1 MLLDTRALEVFV
13 ALVPTF
19 IASLPHAPTRTNVE
33 TVSRSV
39 LRTHNAITTLRFE
52 VSQLLKSIP
61 KDHTAYELSTA
72 DHEEATSALE
82 DIFHLFLGCL
92 DDPNDSVELHE
103 MVSTLSIDFDT
114 LSISFNDY
122 RQAHWKRSRM
132 S

>member
-114 LSISFNDY
+114 LSIPFNDY
-122 RQAHWKRSRM
+122 RQAH
-132 S
+132 